1 MSHRLKTGRQE
12 KTKMSKL
19 RCRKVRGRG
28 RIKEEV
34 TEKRFLIVR
43 SVVLD
48 TTFDSGSVR
57 NGT

>member
-1 MSHRLKTGRQE
+1 
-12 KTKMSKL
+12 MSKL